1 MKGVE
6 IGLKDITDAAAYCDK
21 RKEMDANKMVLCSFS
36 LWAGGIPVQIMEMLW
51 LTQNSLDV
59 NPNDQEGQD
68 FGDGDDIQETLLS
81 SSDAF
86 ALVFQ
91 VPVLPL
97 ACIMYIND
105 IILYPVSYRNRINS
119 ILQTDD
125 IIFLTS
131 SRELNFDLL
140 PSSPMP
146 EL

>member
-1 MKGVE
+1 M
-6 IGLKDITDAAAYCDK
+6 
-21 RKEMDANKMVLCSFS
+21 
-36 LWAGGIPVQIMEMLW
+36 
-51 LTQNSLDV
+51 

-68 FGDGDDIQETLLS
+68 FGDGDDIQGTLLS

-91 VPVLPL
+91 VPALSL

-125 IIFLTS
+125 IICLTS

>member
-1 MKGVE
+1 M
-6 IGLKDITDAAAYCDK
+6 
-21 RKEMDANKMVLCSFS
+21 
-36 LWAGGIPVQIMEMLW
+36 
-51 LTQNSLDV
+51 
-59 NPNDQEGQD
+59 NPNDPEGQD

-91 VPVLPL
+91 VPVLSL
-97 ACIMYIND
+97 VCIMYIND